1 MIHVIPAQ
9 ERHFSDLGWLKTYWL
24 FSFGSYYDPANIH
37 HGRLRVFNDDIV
49 LPNSGFDLHPHDEM
63 EIISVIL
70 EGEMSHKD
78 TMGNE
83 TVIRAND
90 VQRMTAGTGLQHSEW
105 NKGDTPVKFFQI
117 WILPDRAKLKPSYD
131 QKSFSAELWD
141 NKLALL
147 ASNKKQESIVQL
159 NTQASLSRANLSGPQ
174 QLEIV
179 PQPEQSAFLYMID
192 GEAEVNGHT
201 ILSRDQMR
209 ISDETVLQLQ
219 TTSKADFI
227 FIETPSITK

>member
-1 MIHVIPAQ
+1 MIQIIPAQ
-9 ERHFSDLGWLKTYWL
+9 DRHYSDLGWLKTYWL

-49 LPNSGFDLHPHDEM
+49 LPHSGFDLHPHDEM

-105 NKGDTPVKFFQI
+105 NKSDDPVKFFQI

-131 QKSFSAELWD
+131 QKSFSPDLWQ
-141 NKLALL
+141 NRLALL
-147 ASNKKQESIVQL
+147 ASNSKQDSIVQL
-159 NTQASLSRANLSGPQ
+159 NTQASLSRAELTGSK
-174 QLEIV
+174 QLEII
-179 PQPEQSAFLYMID
+179 PQSGQSAFLYMID
-192 GEAEVNGHT
+192 GEAVINGHT
-201 ILSRDQMR
+201 IHPRDQLR
-209 ISDETVLQLQ
+209 ISDESALQIQ
-219 TTSKADFI
+219 SETKADFI
-227 FIETPSITK
+227 FIETPQ